1 MHYKYK
7 MVCMKC
13 ERTYRSISGI
23 DDVCRRCQR
32 ATMQYTVT
40 IKFAVE
46 DEQDAYDIITELTH
60 AENTGLAI
68 DNAKIISIETN

>member
-1 MHYKYK
+1 MP
-7 MVCMKC
+7 
-13 ERTYRSISGI
+13 
-23 DDVCRRCQR
+23 
-32 ATMQYTVT
+32 YTVT

-68 DNAKIISIETN
+68 NNAKIISIETNY